1 MRSVA
6 KRTFVSGRIVP
17 LPQMMKPSYKVT
29 GGKTETQVRDHI
41 VRDAST
47 ALRKGWKVE
56 AEALRRAYVQ
66 EQKEKPSRAAE
77 RAERQR
83 LKQELAQA
91 RQGYYRVV
99 QEQEAAARRAKSELA
114 ARFWARREAVL
125 AEARREM
132 VKALVEDASMWEQ
145 HPREMLNRR
154 YKTLNRKHFLTA
166 FN

>member
-1 MRSVA
+1 MRVA
-6 KRTFVSGRIVP
+6 TRCFVSGRVLP
-17 LPQMMKPSYKVT
+17 LPQLTKPNYKVE
-29 GGKTETQVRDHI
+29 GGKTVTQVRDHI

-47 ALRKGWKVE
+47 LLRKGWQ
-56 AEALRRAYVQ
+56 ADADALRRAYAQ
-66 EQKEKPSRAAE
+66 EQREKPSRAAE

-83 LKQELAQA
+83 LKAELAAAKQEHYRGLQA
-91 RQGYYRVV
+91 
-99 QEQEAAARRAKSELA
+99 QEEAARAARRELA
-114 ARFWARREAVL
+114 ARFWARRESVL

-154 YKTLNRKHFLTA
+154 YKTLSRKHFLTV